1 MEPCSVLYHRRQH
14 LEPGFDV
21 WAGSSHPRSA
31 AFAVRAEVQ
40 VLAGRPGEK
49 KRWEARS
56 RELRFCASKKT
67 HRVCST
73 LTAGKRPA
81 RSEPPGNG
89 ALEFGENPCRTKHSK
104 KSSRSIESARRS
116 RRWPTNAPSSA
127 FLSEWPATTAITSLI
142 PSL

>member
-1 MEPCSVLYHRRQH
+1 MEPCSVLHRRRQH
-14 LEPGFDV
+14 LEPGFDL

-49 KRWEARS
+49 KTMSARS
-56 RELRFCASKKT
+56 REPRFCASKKK

-81 RSEPPGNG
+81 KSEPPGNG
-89 ALEFGENPCRTKHSK
+89 ALEFGEMPCRTKHSK
-104 KSSRSIESARRS
+104 RNWRFTRSARPNLPPRTS
-116 RRWPTNAPSSA
+116 APSSA
-127 FLSEWPATTAITSLI
+127 SL
-142 PSL
+142 